1 MRHWNGYYK
10 NRYEIIVLDE
20 NHKEIARC
28 KNGPE
33 AVQVM
38 HKTCKSS
45 QAFIQYHF
53 NRPNSEVRSDDG
65 KTYYLEFRKYY
76 GEDEGQ

>member
-1 MRHWNGYYK
+1 MRYWNGYYK

-20 NHKEIARC
+20 NHKEIAVC

-33 AVQVM
+33 AIKIM
-38 HKTCKSS
+38 HKTCNRSS
-45 QAFIQYHF
+45 AFIQYHF
-53 NRPNSEVRSDDG
+53 NRPNSAVRGEDG
-65 KTYYLEFRKYY
+65 KTYYLEFRKRY